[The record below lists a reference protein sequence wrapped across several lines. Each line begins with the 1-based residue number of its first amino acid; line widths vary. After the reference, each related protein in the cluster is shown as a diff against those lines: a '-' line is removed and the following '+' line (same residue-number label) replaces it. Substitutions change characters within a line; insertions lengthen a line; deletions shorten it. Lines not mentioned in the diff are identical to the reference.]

1 MTTQHLS
8 PLTMLL
14 SRHTRRRE
22 FITLLG
28 GTAVA
33 WPLAARAQQSRLP
46 LIGVLRSN
54 PKNVNEVFAEPFR
67 RYMKVAGWE
76 DGRNIRFL
84 FVWAEGHSER
94 APALAGELVAQNV
107 DLIITFGDPAIR
119 AAQARPRA
127 SQSSAWPT
135 TWSAVVS
142 RPACRDRA
150 VIPPG

>member
-1 MTTQHLS
+1 VN
-8 PLTMLL
+8 
-14 SRHTRRRE
+14 RRS

-28 GTAVA
+28 GAAA
-33 WPLAARAQQSRLP
+33 WPLVARTQQGRLP

-67 RYMKVAGWE
+67 RYMKAAGWE

-107 DLIITFGDPAIR
+107 DFIITSPPS
-119 AAQARPRA
+119 AQRNTRPRP

-135 TWSAVVS
+135 TWSAAVS
-142 RPACRDRA
+142 PPACRDRA
-150 VIPPG
+150 VIPPE

>member
-1 MTTQHLS
+1 MIQ
-8 PLTMLL
+8 
-14 SRHTRRRE
+14 RRE

-28 GTAVA
+28 GAAVV
-33 WPLAARAQQSRLP
+33 WPSAGRAQQSGLP

-67 RYMKVAGWE
+67 RYMKAAGWE